1 MVHLHKKPGMNL
13 KYLRRV
19 ITCRVSKFMPKKHQK
34 KMPTFKDC
42 ADPGN
47 TIIFLECALKL
58 WAFLKQV
65 LSHKYKK
72 SNNNQKKQN

>member
-1 MVHLHKKPGMNL
+1 
-13 KYLRRV
+13 
-19 ITCRVSKFMPKKHQK
+19 
-34 KMPTFKDC
+34 MPTFKDC